1 MMQKPSSTHRRERVS
16 DAASGGTSRRS
27 LLTGLLAAGVLMT
40 TRALAAKPATQSV
53 IDIAGR
59 SVRIHTP
66 VSRILL
72 GDGTL
77 AYALALLR
85 PDDPFQGVVA
95 WGDNFRAADLDGYR
109 AYQRQFPHIDQIPRF
124 SGKTVDAI
132 GGEQAIALK
141 PDIVVLNLSS
151 AGAATTSG
159 LLRLL
164 EQAGIPVV
172 FVDFRTRMFANTGRS
187 MQILGEVFGRVARA
201 ADFLRFRQQQIDRVI
216 QPLKLLTTRPL
227 VMVERAAGL
236 YDDCCLTY
244 GDGNFGE
251 LVAVAGGRNLG
262 TQLLPGTFG
271 ALSPEKVIH
280 ADPDV
285 VLVTGA
291 NWSLYSPGGD
301 WVNLGPGADA
311 QEGHARLQRLMQRPA
326 YRTLRA
332 VREQQVYAIW
342 HPFYDNPYYF
352 IALQRVAKWLHPELF
367 AALDPEA
374 TFREL
379 HERFLPVPYQSGYWL
394 SLKETV
400 V

>member
-1 MMQKPSSTHRRERVS
+1 M
-16 DAASGGTSRRS
+16 
-27 LLTGLLAAGVLMT
+27 
-40 TRALAAKPATQSV
+40 
-53 IDIAGR
+53 
-59 SVRIHTP
+59 
-66 VSRILL
+66 
-72 GDGTL
+72 
-77 AYALALLR
+77 
-85 PDDPFQGVVA
+85 
-95 WGDNFRAADLDGYR
+95 
-109 AYQRQFPHIDQIPRF
+109 
-124 SGKTVDAI
+124 
-132 GGEQAIALK
+132 
-141 PDIVVLNLSS
+141 
-151 AGAATTSG
+151 
-159 LLRLL
+159 
-164 EQAGIPVV
+164 
-172 FVDFRTRMFANTGRS
+172 
-187 MQILGEVFGRVARA
+187 
-201 ADFLRFRQQQIDRVI
+201 
-216 QPLKLLTTRPL
+216 
-227 VMVERAAGL
+227 
-236 YDDCCLTY
+236 
-244 GDGNFGE
+244 
-251 LVAVAGGRNLG
+251 
-262 TQLLPGTFG
+262 
-271 ALSPEKVIH
+271 IH

-367 AALDPEA
+367 ASLDPEA